1 MLRDVR
7 YAVRSLILDRGVSAI
22 VILCLSLGIG
32 VNATLFSVVDG
43 VLIQPLPYAEPDR
56 LLVLTESFERGGIRD
71 AGVSYPDLRD
81 FRDRTT
87 AFSAI
92 VASAGRM
99 LAITEG
105 TEPER
110 LAGAAITWD
119 LFPVIG
125 VAPFLGR
132 HFNADDDRPGAE
144 PVVILNYEVWQRRYQ
159 GDPSIIGRSVSVNGR
174 PHTLVA
180 VMPPKFSFP
189 EQQKIWVPLTPLAI
203 NDARTSR
210 NLFAFGRLKPGV
222 DLAQAREDLKAMSA
236 VLAREYPATSDG
248 WSASAGPLSDE
259 FIPDDVRLVLL
270 TMMGAVTIVLMI
282 ACANVANLM
291 LARAS
296 GRQRE
301 FCVRAALG
309 AGRAKLISQLLVE
322 CVVLGLASAPLGLA
336 IAYVGIWLLDQAV
349 PVGEIPYYIHWEIS
363 ARGIGYTVIVSALT
377 GLVFGLAPA
386 LQAGRLNLQEALR
399 DGARGSGQSGKRA
412 RLRNG
417 LVVIEVA
424 MALILLVGASL
435 FVRSF
440 LNLQSASPGFDT
452 DPLLTARFFM
462 SGESYATEDLKAQRV
477 EDIVRR
483 LEALPGVTSV
493 FASNFVP
500 LDAGGGTGHVIVDG
514 RTSVPGEEP
523 TILFTA
529 VTPHLYKTMGMPIL
543 KGRDFTDSEGLSKTP
558 VAVINE
564 TMAKKLWPDT
574 DAVGRRFRLVERDA
588 NRDLAAPPEWFTVI
602 GVGPDIRMYDMS
614 DDTPD
619 FSVAYVPYRFSTFAN
634 IGVTIRAA
642 GDPASLGGAVRTAI
656 RDSDSAL
663 PIFNIRTM
671 EDLRRSSFWQ
681 FRLFGFMFG
690 IFGAAA
696 LFLAGVGV
704 YGVLSFSVS
713 QRTQEMGVRIALGAR
728 QSDVLG
734 LVVRQGVLLAG
745 TGVLVGLVGAFGIT
759 RVIRSLLY
767 NVTPT
772 DPVSFVG
779 VAVFLGAIAVLA
791 SYLPA
796 RRATTVDP
804 IVALRNE

>member
-1 MLRDVR
+1 MGLRDIR
-7 YAVRSLILDRGVSAI
+7 YAVRSLVHDAGVSAI
-22 VILCLSLGIG
+22 VIVCLSLGIG
-32 VNATLFSVVDG
+32 VNATLFSLVDG
-43 VLIQPLPYAEPDR
+43 ILIQSLPFADADR
-56 LLVLTESFERGGIRD
+56 LLFLTENNERRGIRESD
-71 AGVSYPDLRD
+71 VSYPDLKD
-81 FRDRTT
+81 FRERTT
-87 AFSAI
+87 AFAAI
-92 VASAGRM
+92 AAIDGRTIA
-99 LAITEG
+99 LTEG
-105 TEPER
+105 VEPER
-110 LAGAAITWD
+110 FSGAAMTWNM
-119 LFPVIG
+119 FPVLG
-125 VAPFLGR
+125 VAPILGR
-132 HFNADDDRPGAE
+132 HFNPEDDRPGAE
-144 PVVILNYEVWQRRYQ
+144 PVVMLGHEVWQRRYH
-159 GDPSIIGRSVSVNGR
+159 GDPSLVGRSVSVNGR
-174 PHTLVA
+174 PHTVVG
-180 VMPPKFSFP
+180 VMPPGFMFP
-189 EQQKIWVPLTPLAI
+189 EQQKIWIPLAPLAEK
-203 NDARTSR
+203 DERTAR
-210 NLFAFGRLKPGV
+210 NLFTFGRLKPGV
-222 DLAQAREDLKAMSA
+222 DMTRAREDMKSMSA
-236 VLAREYPATSDG
+236 ALAREYPTTSDG
-248 WSASAGPLSDE
+248 WSASAGPLSDA

-309 AGRAKLISQLLVE
+309 AGRARLIKQLLIE

-336 IAYVGIWLLDQAV
+336 IAYVGVWLLDQAV
-349 PVGEIPYYIHWEIS
+349 PPGQVPYYIHWEIS
-363 ARGIGYTVIVSALT
+363 ARGITYTIVISALT

-417 LVVIEVA
+417 LVIVEVA

-452 DPLLTARFFM
+452 APLMTARLFM
-462 SGESYATEDLKAQRV
+462 SGESYATDDQKAQRV
-477 EDIVRR
+477 EDVVRR
-483 LEALPGVTSV
+483 IEALPGVTSL

-500 LDAGGGTGHVIVDG
+500 LDAGGGSGHAIVDG
-514 RTSVPGEEP
+514 RALPKGEEP

-529 VTPHLYKTMGMPIL
+529 VTPHLYKTMGLAIL
-543 KGRDFTDSEGLSKTP
+543 KGRDFTDSEGIGTTP

-564 TMAKKLWPDT
+564 TMAKKLWPDA
-574 DAVGRRFRLVERDA
+574 DPVGRRFRLVERDA
-588 NRDLAAPPEWFTVI
+588 AEWFTVI
-602 GVGPDIRMYDMS
+602 GVGPDIRMFDMD

-619 FSVAYVPYRFSTFAN
+619 FSVAYVPYRFAGFAN

-642 GDPASLGGAVRTAI
+642 GDPASLAGAVRGAI
-656 RDSDSAL
+656 RASDSTL
-663 PIFNIRTM
+663 PIFDLRTM
-671 EDLRRSSFWQ
+671 EDLRRQGFWQ

-713 QRTQEMGVRIALGAR
+713 QRTQEMGVRIALGAK
-728 QSDVLG
+728 QSDVLR
-734 LVVRQGVLLAG
+734 LVVRQGVTLAAM
-745 TGVLVGLVGAFGIT
+745 GVALGLVGAFGIT

-772 DPVSFVG
+772 DPISFGG
-779 VAVFLGAIAVLA
+779 VAAFLALIAVLA

-796 RRATTVDP
+796 RRATNVDP
-804 IVALRNE
+804 IVALREE

>member
-32 VNATLFSVVDG
+32 VNATLFSLIDG
-43 VLIQPLPYAEPDR
+43 ILIQPLPFAEPHR
-56 LLVLTESFERGGIRD
+56 LLLLNESFERGGIRD
-71 AGVSYPDLRD
+71 AGVSFPDLRD
-81 FRDRTT
+81 FRERTT

-92 VASAGRM
+92 VASSGRI
-99 LAITEG
+99 LALTEG
-105 TEPER
+105 AEPER
-110 LAGAAITWD
+110 LAGAAISWD
-119 LFPVIG
+119 LFPVLG
-125 VAPFLGR
+125 VAPALGR

-159 GDPSIIGRSVSVNGR
+159 GDRSLIGKSVSVNGR
-174 PHTLVA
+174 PHTVVA
-180 VMPPKFSFP
+180 VMPPKFGFP
-189 EQQKIWVPLTPLAI
+189 EDQKIWVPLAPIAS

-210 NLFAFGRLKPGV
+210 NLFTFGRLKPGL
-222 DLAQAREDLKAMSA
+222 DITRAREDMKAMSA
-236 VLAREYPATSDG
+236 VLAKEYPTTSDG
-248 WSASAGPLSDE
+248 WSASANPLSDE

-309 AGRAKLISQLLVE
+309 AGRAKLVSQLLIE

-336 IAYVGIWLLDQAV
+336 IAYVGVWLLDQAV
-349 PVGEIPYYIHWEIS
+349 PAGQVPYYIHWEIS
-363 ARGIGYTVIVSALT
+363 ARGITYTVVVSALT
-377 GLVFGLAPA
+377 GLIFGLAPA
-386 LQAGRLNLQEALR
+386 LQAGRLNLQEVLR

-452 DPLLTARFFM
+452 NPLLTARFFM
-462 SGESYATEDLKAQRV
+462 SGESYATDDQKALRV

-483 LEALPGVTSV
+483 VEALPGVTAV

-500 LDAGGGTGHVIVDG
+500 LDAGGGSGHVIVDG
-514 RTSVPGEEP
+514 RTYAKGEEP
-523 TILFTA
+523 LILFTA
-529 VTPHLYKTMGMPIL
+529 VTPHLYQTMGMPIL
-543 KGRDFTDSEGLSKTP
+543 KGRDFTDNEGLGKTP

-564 TMAKKLWPDT
+564 TMAKRLWPDT
-574 DAVGRRFRLVERDA
+574 DAVGRRFRLVEVDA
-588 NRDLAAPPEWFTVI
+588 NRDVAAPPEWFTVI
-602 GVGPDIRMYDMS
+602 GVGPDIRMFDMA

-619 FSVAYVPYRFSTFAN
+619 FAVAYVPYRFSGFAN
-634 IGVTIRAA
+634 IGVTVRAA
-642 GDPASLGGAVRTAI
+642 GDPASLGGAVRDAI
-656 RDSDSAL
+656 RASDSAL
-663 PIFNIRTM
+663 PIFNVRTM
-671 EDLRRSSFWQ
+671 EDLRREGFWQ

-690 IFGAAA
+690 IFGVAA

-713 QRTQEMGVRIALGAR
+713 QRTQEMGVRIALGAQ

-734 LVVRQGVLLAG
+734 LVVKQGLTLAA
-745 TGVLVGLVGAFGIT
+745 TGVVVGLIGAFGIT

-772 DPVSFVG
+772 DPVSFLG
-779 VAVFLGAIAVLA
+779 VAAFLGAIAVLA